1 MNQYPISTKA
11 LTWLEDTLSDRFGNK
26 WALLRKGNTIEM
38 KLEGDD
44 NRIIFSEL
52 SNSLTEA
59 NSHQAYTVW
68 DCVQE
73 GWEPVLGRLVPAPG
87 FSELRTP
94 LIERKNKDY
103 FIKYDILGLTYWML
117 ARVEEIGRSDL
128 DAHGRFAATSSHAF
142 KYGYLE
148 RPIVDEWMH
157 ILSQVIRE
165 TWKGIK
171 LKNRKFEVIV
181 SCDVDRPFAY
191 DGTVRQMIRGGI
203 GDILKRRSLRL
214 AIKNT
219 YARCKAISSDWN
231 YDPYYQ
237 GIEYIMNINEGKN
250 RKAIFFFMSLNSD
263 LEMDNIISLNEKRLT
278 EVLRDI
284 DNRGHRIGIHP
295 GYKTYNDKN
304 NFRLSVQKLK
314 KKLERE
320 NINQEITIGRQH
332 YLRWKTPDTARMYE
346 ENKVFSDST
355 LGYADMPGFR
365 CGTCIRYN
373 FFDAEEQMPMN
384 LSEQPLIVMEC
395 SIISDKYMGLKA
407 SRKAQDKMINLKEI
421 CKKVGGEFTILW
433 HNSSLN
439 TKKEKE
445 IYREICS

>member
-1 MNQYPISTKA
+1 
-11 LTWLEDTLSDRFGNK
+11 
-26 WALLRKGNTIEM
+26 M
-38 KLEGDD
+38 KLDGDVKKIVFP
-44 NRIIFSEL
+44 NL
-52 SNSLTEA
+52 STALTEA
-59 NSHQAYTVW
+59 HSNQSFSLW
-68 DCVQE
+68 DAEAE
-73 GWEPVLGRLVPAPG
+73 GWHSILGEPLPAPG
-87 FSELRTP
+87 VDILPSP
-94 LIERKNKDY
+94 LIEQKNNA
-103 FIKYDILGLTYWML
+103 FIVHYDIFGLTYWML
-117 ARVEEIGRSDL
+117 ARVEEIGRKDL
-128 DAHGRFAATSSHAF
+128 DSHQRFPASSSHA
-142 KYGYLE
+142 YRHDYLE
-148 RPIVDEWMH
+148 RPVVDEWMH
-157 ILSQVIRE
+157 ILNQVIKR
-165 TWKGIK
+165 TWEGIK
-171 LKNRKFEVIV
+171 LKSHKFEVVV

-231 YDPYYQ
+231 YDPYYK

-320 NINQEITIGRQH
+320 SINQEITIGRQH
-332 YLRWKTPDTARMYE
+332 FLRWKTPDTARIYE

-384 LSEQPLIVMEC
+384 LCEQPLIVMEC
-395 SIISDKYMGLKA
+395 SIISEKYMGLRA

-421 CKKVGGEFTILW
+421 CKKVGGEFAILW

-445 IYREICS
+445 IYREICG

>member
-1 MNQYPISTKA
+1 MKNFPITSSALKWLERILSERFGHKWILSSTK
-11 LTWLEDTLSDRFGNK
+11 DG
-26 WALLRKGNTIEM
+26 IIM
-38 KLEGDD
+38 KLDGDVKKIVFP
-44 NRIIFSEL
+44 NL
-52 SNSLTEA
+52 STALTEA
-59 NSHQAYTVW
+59 HSNQSFSLW
-68 DCVQE
+68 DAEAE
-73 GWEPVLGRLVPAPG
+73 GWHSILGEPLPAPG
-87 FSELRTP
+87 VDILPSP
-94 LIERKNKDY
+94 LIEQKNNA
-103 FIKYDILGLTYWML
+103 FIVHYDIFGLTYWML
-117 ARVEEIGRSDL
+117 ARVEEIGRKDL
-128 DAHGRFAATSSHAF
+128 DSHQRFPASSSHA
-142 KYGYLE
+142 YRHDYLE
-148 RPIVDEWMH
+148 RPVVDEWMH
-157 ILSQVIRE
+157 ILNQVIKR
-165 TWKGIK
+165 TWEGIK
-171 LKNRKFEVIV
+171 LKSHKFEVVV

-203 GDILKRRSLRL
+203 GDILKRRSLRM

-231 YDPYYQ
+231 YDPYYK
-237 GIEYIMNINEGKN
+237 GIEYIMNINEEKN
-250 RKAIFFFMSLNSD
+250 RQVIFFFMSLNSD

-320 NINQEITIGRQH
+320 SINQEITIGRQH
-332 YLRWKTPDTARMYE
+332 FLRWKTPDTARIYE

-384 LSEQPLIVMEC
+384 LCEQPLIVMEC
-395 SIISDKYMGLKA
+395 SIISEKYMGLRA